1 MNELSRLIG
10 RSCFALALALILAAP
25 AHARRGDD
33 GPGWA
38 FERDR
43 REAQADRRD
52 DRQQRREERRR
63 QELSPEERRD
73 LRRDIRDFGRDFD
86 RLDTPRRFRDR

>member
-1 MNELSRLIG
+1 MTKYSLLAG
-10 RSCFALALALILAAP
+10 AVFLALVFAAP

-33 GPGWA
+33 GPMGWM
-38 FERDR
+38 FDRDR
-43 REAQADRRD
+43 REVQIDRRD

-73 LRRDIRDFGRDFD
+73 LRRDIRDFGRDFERQD
-86 RLDTPRRFRDR
+86 SRRRFRDR